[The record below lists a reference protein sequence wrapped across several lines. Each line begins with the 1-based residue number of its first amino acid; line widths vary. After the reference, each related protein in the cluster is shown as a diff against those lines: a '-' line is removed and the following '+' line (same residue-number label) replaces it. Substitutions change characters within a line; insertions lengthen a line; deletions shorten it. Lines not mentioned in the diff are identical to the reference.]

1 MFRVINFRARFNFS
15 FSHFVVEL
23 PLHKSMS
30 SIITVDTS
38 MHNGKDHQNLLLL
51 MSSC

>member
-1 MFRVINFRARFNFS
+1 MFRVINFRVRFIFS

-30 SIITVDTS
+30 SISKMDTS
-38 MHNGKDHQNLLLL
+38 MHNGKDGQNLLLL
-51 MSSC
+51 TSSS